1 MERFLAA
8 IRNMFQVQDLRKRI
22 LFTLAMLAVYRIGAH
37 ITAPGINKVRLEQ
50 VWGEVGNTLL
60 GVLDLFSGGN
70 FRTISVFAL
79 GVTPYITASIILQLM
94 TVVSPQL
101 KKLQEEGEM
110 GRQKINQW
118 TRYLTVGLAAVQTF
132 FVANWL
138 QYNGVAS
145 VPGTRFLIMTALI
158 LTTGT
163 IFVMWLGEQ
172 ITERGVGNGVSLL
185 IFAGIVIGLPRGIQ
199 QVAQRLSSGDPLETV
214 GVIVMVL
221 ALVALIAF
229 IVFVESGRR
238 KVAVSYAKRHV
249 GRQMVGGQQTT
260 MPLKVNMGG
269 VIPVIFAS
277 SVLSMPQSLFSAFPP
292 DPANQNSTWGRVY
305 QFFQFFHGG
314 DPYYEFVFMTLI
326 IFFTLFNTHA
336 NGNNAAWVDWVQ
348 ANLVKG
354 DHPIY
359 MVTYVALI
367 LFFTFFYVSIIF
379 NVEEVADNLRK
390 HGGFMP
396 GIRPGRAT
404 ADYLRTILTR
414 LTTVGAVYLAFI
426 AFVPQFMLSGFKV
439 GRLPF
444 VGTWLENFVSNTP
457 GLAWIPNG
465 MGYKFYFG
473 GTSLLIL
480 VGVAM
485 DTVAQI
491 ESQLVMRNYE
501 GFLGGGGRLR
511 GRRT

>member
-1 MERFLAA
+1 MEKFFAA
-8 IRNMFQVQDLRKRI
+8 VRNMFQVPDLRRRI
-22 LFTLAMLAVYRIGAH
+22 FFTLGLLAVYRVGAH
-37 ITAPGINKVRLEQ
+37 VTAPGINKERLEQ
-50 VWGEVGNTLL
+50 VWSEVGNTLL

-94 TVVSPQL
+94 TVVYPSL
-101 KKLQEEGEM
+101 KKMQEEGEM
-110 GRQKINQW
+110 GRQKINQY
-118 TRYLTVGLAAVQTF
+118 TRYLTVALASIQTA
-132 FVANWL
+132 FVGHWL
-138 QYNGVAS
+138 QSNGVGDNS
-145 VPGTRFLIMTALI
+145 WGFLLTIVLT

-172 ITERGVGNGVSLL
+172 ITERGVGNGISLL
-185 IFAGIVIGLPRGIQ
+185 IFAGIIIGLPQGVMQVFERVRGGDTLQTIGVIGL
-199 QVAQRLSSGDPLETV
+199 VV
-214 GVIVMVL
+214 

-229 IVFVESGRR
+229 VVFVESGRR
-238 KVAVSYAKRHV
+238 KIAVSYAKRHV

-277 SVLSMPQSLFSAFPP
+277 SVLAMPQTIFSAIPP
-292 DPANQNSTWGRVY
+292 DPTKPDSAWAKIFS
-305 QFFQFFHGG
+305 FFQVFHGG
-314 DPYYEFVFMTLI
+314 DPYYELI
-326 IFFTLFNTHA
+326 FIS
-336 NGNNAAWVDWVQ
+336 
-348 ANLVKG
+348 
-354 DHPIY
+354 
-359 MVTYVALI
+359 LI
-367 LFFTFFYVSIIF
+367 VIFTFFYISIVF

-404 ADYLRTILTR
+404 AEYLNTIMTR
-414 LTTVGAVYLAFI
+414 LTTVGAIYLALV
-426 AFVPQFMLSGFKV
+426 AFVPQIMLSGFKV

-444 VGTWLENFVSNTP
+444 IGPTLDAFFTNTP
-457 GLAWIPNG
+457 GLGWIPTG
-465 MGYKFYFG
+465 MGYQFYFG

-491 ESQLVMRNYE
+491 EAQLVMRNYE
-501 GFLGGGGRLR
+501 GFLSTGRLR
-511 GRRT
+511 GRRA

>member
-1 MERFLAA
+1 MEKFFAA
-8 IRNMFQVQDLRKRI
+8 VRNMFNVPDLRRRI
-22 LFTLAMLAVYRIGAH
+22 FFTLGLLAVYRLGAH
-37 ITAPGINKVRLEQ
+37 VGTPGIDKARLDE
-50 VWGEVGNTLL
+50 VWRDVSGTLL

-118 TRYLTVGLAAVQTF
+118 TRYLTVGLAAIQTS
-132 FVANWL
+132 FVAHWL
-138 QYNGVAS
+138 QVNGVGA
-145 VPGTRFLIMTALI
+145 PGWGFLLSTVLT

-172 ITERGVGNGVSLL
+172 ITERGVGNGISLL
-185 IFAGIVIGLPRGIQ
+185 IFAGIVIGLPSGVQ
-199 QVAQRLSSGDPLETV
+199 QVFNRVSGGDTMETI
-214 GVIVMVL
+214 GVIGMLAAMVL
-221 ALVALIAF
+221 IIAF
-229 IVFVESGRR
+229 IVFVEAARR
-238 KVAVSYAKRHV
+238 KIPVSYAKRHV
-249 GRQMVGGQQTT
+249 GRQVVGGQQTT
-260 MPLKVNMGG
+260 MPLKINMGG

-277 SVLSMPQSLFSAFPP
+277 SVLSMPQSVFAAMPP
-292 DPANQNSTWGRVY
+292 DPNNPNTWWGRIWS
-305 QFFQFFHGG
+305 FFQIFHPGN
-314 DPYYEFVFMTLI
+314 PYYELVFLSLI
-326 IFFTLFNTHA
+326 
-336 NGNNAAWVDWVQ
+336 V
-348 ANLVKG
+348 
-354 DHPIY
+354 
-359 MVTYVALI
+359 
-367 LFFTFFYVSIIF
+367 FFTFFYVSIVF

-404 ADYLRTILTR
+404 AEHLNLILTR
-414 LTTVGAVYLAFI
+414 LTTVGAIYLALVS
-426 AFVPQFMLSGFKV
+426 FVPQFMLSGFQV
-439 GRLPF
+439 ARLPLI
-444 VGTWLENFVSNTP
+444 GPWLDAFVSTTP
-457 GLAWIPNG
+457 GLSWIPTG
-465 MGYKFYFG
+465 MGYQFYFG

-491 ESQLVMRNYE
+491 EAQLVMRNYE

-511 GRRT
+511 GRRA